1 MAIQYDISGLL
12 GKTEN
17 EGSTDKGRLTAGEF
31 NTLVSAVGEVQNKV
45 EGTIKGIKYNG
56 GAEGGGQTFSNIDE
70 DGFLTMMIADS
81 SGTEF
86 TMEWDKPPRFIARG
100 SECPVRIRVNS
111 KQIEGENKIP
121 SSRQCTAEIKI
132 NGVVVASGKLYDKAY
147 GDPNNKDYY
156 DPTKVTEFVFDL
168 STAKGSSLITG
179 DVENIIDISA
189 NNGFGKIKE
198 DSASVNVI
206 ELGLTVNS
214 FGVENVYTESKK
226 PSLIVT
232 VTGTDA
238 QVNATVDGVEILKN
252 GTASNGAMTNFGEA
266 PFTNVNTHG
275 VHELEVWAHVT
286 KTAGGVEF
294 PISTEPIKYT
304 YIYGTTSTYPVV
316 MSVISNTKP
325 EEYSTLTVSYIAY
338 KYNSAATS
346 QTDNVYVNLCEI
358 NGYDV
363 NGNPIPGAELFDESI
378 VSKVTFDAITKS
390 GSGSAA
396 ISLFPIVKN
405 NTQVSLAG
413 NKVVKLSIGE
423 YVQYTEIEVVK
434 SSVNLTQLTGYAVY
448 LSPNSKNNDS
458 HEWVSN
464 GKDKAGNLLVTTVTF
479 DPKIEWSTAGSG
491 FNLDSDGNIAMH
503 LRKGRYFT
511 LNYAPF
517 ADNPTY
523 NDQTNSGTG
532 RGKTISFEIATRNCL
547 KNDSPVVTCMDN
559 SNGSE
564 RGFLITASEAI
575 LKSNNFG
582 LSAKFRE
589 NTRIKI
595 DFVIE
600 GVQTAYSFRTRSGK
614 NATGWDTGT
623 SNEALAIIYVD
634 GVYQGLKVIPASTTF
649 IQGNSTVDP
658 QFIRFGSEDCDL
670 DVYNIRIYDQ
680 ALTPAQIVNNY
691 SFDTPKF
698 EDKLAIAKRNDVFD
712 ATSVGNKPNINMEKL
727 RRARPDLPF
736 WIVRMDPVLYPPHQ
750 DVEKDKE
757 VLPVDKET
765 WMNMILTEWKNPMN
779 EDDPAEGAVSFT
791 TDSGKF
797 RNQGTS
803 SMSYPWPWRN
813 WDWKTDKKQGENGG
827 KFVFG
832 DGSKDSRWNQYAGM
846 PEGLKKITLKKDYAS
861 SEMCNNAITSEFYTD
876 MALGIGNTYPN
887 VLSPAMRALGVNT
900 PYRMTFKAIPCF
912 MFQEW
917 NDPNKEGTAGK
928 GYDALGMMN
937 LIANKNECG
946 HLGFMSPY
954 TWEECRAQSWELCD
968 NMDDWFWY
976 KKLIGINRNTDGTY
990 TNDTVKCYEARYPKD
1005 STLNKQDDGSFKW
1018 NSADIKAD
1026 FGNTPDDTPTITNDQ
1041 YMAIYDEQKDII
1053 ELHNW
1058 LVDCNRQIP
1067 VEYFAE
1073 HGEYR
1078 DLDGNE
1084 FNAEW
1089 NKNRTEPYTKDT
1101 PEYRL
1106 DKFAAEAEARLII
1119 DQFCLYYVWR
1129 EQFWAFDSGFKNLQV
1144 YTMGPNPELGD
1155 SNNIMQ
1161 WGCMVRDADTTLG
1174 IENTGKNIFPPHLE
1188 DTDYY
1193 TADVDAEGNAV
1204 SNVKFV
1210 YDGAKGLYHNKSIVA
1225 KPGTGHAVL
1234 NGQLGSLWINLR
1246 DAFGS
1251 RIGQIYRALSGADAL
1266 TNWNAN
1272 AAIKRFRDHQEKWC
1286 ENLYNF
1292 GMRQYFGGGPFTKWI
1307 ESGLGDKKNSRASW
1321 LERGFY
1327 YRNSKYNNLKDYCA
1341 VRAVC
1346 YETPDLGDQHTRKQP
1361 IDIKAYIPFYFASGA
1376 HEQVM
1381 GSCQNFMRITDT
1393 SNTFQVIPGK
1403 YTDNNG
1409 KLNVGFDFGDTEGD
1423 DTVSWFFGTDNI
1435 VELGDLARSC
1445 KWKMIQYMN
1454 FPKLRELNLG
1464 HEKERTTVNGKT
1476 ITPVEYKEYY
1486 TVDNGDGTTSKER
1499 RAFSNSYLDAID
1511 CSSLTQLEVLDITN
1525 HTALKSL
1532 TDFTNC
1538 TQLKELYARG
1548 TDALTNIAFP
1558 NSTTLTTVYLGKN
1571 LTGLNLSNLTGITK
1585 FNLEGADK
1593 FERLYIDNCGTYM
1606 GSRSYDIMKM
1616 AITSLEKSYD
1626 PKTNNNICR
1635 FTGIDWANAEE
1646 DYIKRLLNINAT
1658 LEGKIHMRSLSNDL
1672 KVQLNNRYGDLT
1684 TGKTIDDPTNALYI
1698 TYTQQE
1704 ITSAK
1709 MPTKTYIYIPG
1720 THQLSFSVNPLNA
1733 NTYSSAFWE
1742 IDSNPYAYFATAE
1755 DQAKGIITRNDSVAD
1770 QSTSATLR
1778 VTITQLPYTDGA
1790 PREDIVLESTM
1801 YFYERLARPGDYV
1814 FNDGT
1819 YSDELDDSKNVI
1831 GVCFYVDPKNAE
1843 NRLMMALESVQYQTY
1858 TIPWGL
1864 GTGGNNVDGETITGY
1879 YGSPV
1884 GLVLQSDPSYNCY
1897 DLSKLPNRS
1906 IAGPS
1911 RATDANYFADE
1922 YFRDSQDAENGY
1934 FKSYERSSYF
1944 GEIGWKPVDNR
1955 IYVDKVLMP
1964 DGTTG
1969 SITLTTQDVVP
1980 TGYYN
1985 TMAIIEHRNKILDS
1999 VANPAEKEFV
2009 RPQADAYSTEIE
2021 SLRSLGQKAD
2031 KLPIANRDP
2040 KFATGTFGSH
2050 LYFLAASVCFAYK
2063 PSGAGILDK
2072 FKEHNW
2078 FLPSSGELLRMCY
2091 YAYQSY
2097 KDGFAQATPVN
2108 SIYDSSTPYPANAFY
2123 QAIKDGKLKMANFYS
2138 GNVAS
2143 GSLMWSSTE
2152 QSSEKYAVAI
2162 NSNNGSWEDASKS
2175 RSAAV
2180 RPICRF

>member
-17 EGSTDKGRLTAGEF
+17 EGSTDKGRLTAAEF

-147 GDPNNKDYY
+147 GDPNNKEYY

-168 STAKGSSLITG
+168 STAKGASLITG

-214 FGVENVYTESKK
+214 FGVENVYTDSKK

-238 QVNATVDGVEILKN
+238 KVNAYVDGVEILKN
-252 GTASNGAMTNFGEA
+252 GSASNGAMTNFGEA

-275 VHELEVWAHVT
+275 VHELEVYAHVT

-316 MSVISNTKP
+316 MSVISNTSP

-346 QTDNVYVNLCEI
+346 QTDTVYVNLCEI
-358 NGYDV
+358 DGYDV
-363 NGNPIPGAELFDESI
+363 NGNPIPGNELFEDPITSR
-378 VSKVTFDAITKS
+378 VVFDAVTKS

-396 ISLFPIVKN
+396 ISLFPIVKDN
-405 NTQVSLAG
+405 AQISLSG
-413 NKVVKLSIGE
+413 KRLVKLSIGE
-423 YVQYTEIEVVK
+423 YVQYTEIEVIK

-448 LSPNSKNNDS
+448 LSSNSKNNDS
-458 HEWVSN
+458 REWIST
-464 GKDKAGNLLVTTVTF
+464 GIDKAGNRLVTEVEF
-479 DPKIEWSTAGSG
+479 DKNIEWSTAGSG

-503 LRKGRYFT
+503 LRKGRFFT
-511 LNYAPF
+511 LKYAPF
-517 ADNPTY
+517 SENPTY
-523 NDQTNSGTG
+523 NDQTNGGTG

-547 KNDSPVVTCMDN
+547 KNDSPVVSCMDS

-658 QFIRFGSEDCDL
+658 QFIKFGSYDCDL

-691 SFDTPKF
+691 SYDTPKF
-698 EDKLAIAKRNDVFD
+698 EDKLAIARRNDIFD

-736 WIVRMDPVLYPPHQ
+736 WIVKMDPVLYPPDP
-750 DVEKDKE
+750 DVEKDQE
-757 VLPVDKET
+757 VLPVDKEK
-765 WMNMILTEWKNPMN
+765 WMNMVLTEWKNPMN
-779 EDDPAEGAVSFT
+779 ENDPDEGAVSFT

-813 WDWKTDKKQGENGG
+813 WDWKTDKKQGANGG

-832 DGSKDSRWNQYAGM
+832 DGSKDSRWNQYSGM

-861 SEMCNNAITSEFYTD
+861 SEMCNNAMTSEFYTD
-876 MALGIGNTYPN
+876 MALGIGSDYPN
-887 VLSPAMRALGVNT
+887 VLSPAMRSLGINT

-917 NDPNKEGTAGK
+917 NDPNKQGTAGK

-946 HLGFMSPY
+946 HLGFESPY
-954 TWEECRAQSWELCD
+954 TWEECRAQSWELAD

-976 KKLIGINRNTDGTY
+976 KKLTGINRNTDGTF
-990 TNDTVKCYEARYPKD
+990 TNDTVECYEARYPKD

-1018 NSADIKAD
+1018 NSADTEAD
-1026 FGNTPDDTPTITNDQ
+1026 FGNTPEKTPTITNDQ

-1053 ELHNW
+1053 EFHNW

-1067 VEYFAE
+1067 IEYFEE

-1078 DLDGNE
+1078 KLEGNE
-1084 FNAEW
+1084 YNATW
-1089 NKNRTEPYTKDT
+1089 NTERAVPYTEDT

-1119 DQFCLYYVWR
+1119 DQFCMYYVWR

-1144 YTMGPNPELGD
+1144 YTMGPNPALGE
-1155 SNNIMQ
+1155 SNTIMQ

-1174 IENTGKNIFPPHLE
+1174 IENTGKSIFPPHLE

-1210 YDGAKGLYHNKSIVA
+1210 YDGAKGLYHNKSIAA

-1251 RIGQIYRALSGADAL
+1251 RIGIIYKALAGASAL
-1266 TNWNAN
+1266 TNWNAT

-1327 YRNSKYNNLKDYCA
+1327 YRNSKYNNLSDYCA
-1341 VRAVC
+1341 VRGVC
-1346 YETPDLGDQHTRKQP
+1346 YETPDLPDQHTRKQAL
-1361 IDIKAYIPFYFASGA
+1361 DLKAYIPFYFASGA

-1381 GSCQNFMRITDT
+1381 GSCQNIMRITDT
-1393 SNTFQVIPGK
+1393 DRTFQVIPGK
-1403 YTDNNG
+1403 YADNTG

-1464 HEKERTTVNGKT
+1464 HEKERTTLCGKT

-1486 TVDNGDGTTSKER
+1486 TVEDEHGNTTKEQR
-1499 RAFSNSYLDAID
+1499 PLSNSYLDAID

-1525 HTALKSL
+1525 HSALKSL

-1558 NSTTLTTVYLGKN
+1558 NSTTLSTVYLGKN
-1571 LTGLNLSNLTGITK
+1571 LTGLNLTNLTGITK
-1585 FNLEGADK
+1585 FNLEGAEK
-1593 FERLYIDNCGTYM
+1593 FERFYVDNCGTYM
-1606 GSRSYDIMKM
+1606 ASRTYDLMKM
-1616 AITSLEKSYD
+1616 SIAALEKSYD
-1626 PKTNNNICR
+1626 PKTNNNICK
-1635 FTGIDWANAEE
+1635 FTGIDWNGAEE
-1646 DYIKRLLNINAT
+1646 SYIKRLLDINAT
-1658 LEGKIHMRSLSNDL
+1658 LEGKINLKSLSNDL
-1672 KVQLNNRYGDLT
+1672 KVRLVAAYGN
-1684 TGKTIDDPTNALYI
+1684 IDDSNNSLYI
-1698 TYTQQE
+1698 TYQQRQ
-1704 ITSAK
+1704 IDSAK
-1709 MPTKTYIYIPG
+1709 MPTKTYIHTAG
-1720 THQLSFSVNPLNA
+1720 KHQLSFSVTPSNA
-1733 NTYSSAFWE
+1733 NTYASAEWS
-1742 IDSNPYAYFATAE
+1742 IDSNPFAYFANETDA
-1755 DQAKGIITRNDSVAD
+1755 ANGIITRNSDEAD
-1770 QSTSATLR
+1770 HSTSAT
-1778 VTITQLPYTDGA
+1778 ITVRIKQLPRADGR
-1790 PREDIVLESTM
+1790 PREDIVLNGTM
-1801 YFYERLARPGDYV
+1801 YFYERIAKPGDYV
-1814 FNDGT
+1814 FPDGS
-1819 YSDELDDSKNVI
+1819 YSDEIIDETIQPI
-1831 GVCFYVDPKNAE
+1831 GVCFYVDPNEPKE
-1843 NRLMMALESVQYQTY
+1843 NRLMVALDNISLNSSSME
-1858 TIPWGL
+1858 WGL
-1864 GTGGNNVDGETITGY
+1864 GNGGTYESGTHW
-1879 YGSPV
+1879 GSAQQV
-1884 GLVLQSDPSYNCY
+1884 FIESDPSYDCY
-1897 DLSKLPNRS
+1897 D
-1906 IAGPS
+1906 IAGMSNLKEMGPPEIQGAIYYEDQYY
-1911 RATDANYFADE
+1911 RDANASAND
-1922 YFRDSQDAENGY
+1922 Y
-1934 FKSYERSSYF
+1934 FKTYQRSECF
-1944 GEIGWKPVDNR
+1944 GDIGWKTSDKE
-1955 IYVDKVLMP
+1955 IYIDDVTMP
-1964 DGTTG
+1964 DGTKG
-1969 SITLTTQDVVP
+1969 YITVDVGDRVP

-1985 TMAIIEHRNKILDS
+1985 TLSIIEHRNKILNEYYSIDDNS
-1999 VANPAEKEFV
+1999 FRRPEELRYGNVVERSELADLKELCSSASKLSHAERTNGGNV
-2009 RPQADAYSTEIE
+2009 TTN
-2021 SLRSLGQKAD
+2021 GH
-2031 KLPIANRDP
+2031 
-2040 KFATGTFGSH
+2040 H
-2050 LYFLAASVCFAYK
+2050 LYFPAASACFAYE
-2063 PSGAGILDK
+2063 PNASGLLDK
-2072 FKEHNW
+2072 FKVHNW
-2078 FLPSSGELLRMCY
+2078 FLPSSGELVRICY
-2091 YAYQSY
+2091 YMYQSY
-2097 KDGFAQATPVN
+2097 KDGKPQESPVN
-2108 SIYDSSTPYPANAFY
+2108 SNFGSSYNNPANAFY
-2123 QAIKDGKLKMANFYS
+2123 IPLRDKKLMTTNF
-2138 GNVAS
+2138 V
-2143 GSLMWSSTE
+2143 GSTVMSSTE
-2152 QSSEKYAVAI
+2152 GVRTQNMVVGTSTGKCTSNSKGSSY
-2162 NSNNGSWEDASKS
+2162 N
-2175 RSAAV
+2175 V